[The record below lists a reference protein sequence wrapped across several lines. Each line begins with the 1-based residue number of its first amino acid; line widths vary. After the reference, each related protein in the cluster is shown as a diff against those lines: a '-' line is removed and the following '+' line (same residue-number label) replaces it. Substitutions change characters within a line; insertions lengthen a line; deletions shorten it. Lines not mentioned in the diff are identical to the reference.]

1 MYLQELQL
9 QHFRNY
15 PSADLKLGPGINVLL
30 GENAQGKTNLLEAIY
45 VLALTRSHR
54 TANDHDLVNWEAKT
68 AKVSGRVVKAVG
80 SVPLELTFSRQGKR
94 AKVNHLEQARLSQY
108 IGQLNVILFAP
119 EDLAIV
125 KGAPTVRRRF
135 MDMEFGQMNPRYLYN
150 LSQYRT
156 LLKQRNRYLKDL
168 QHKQNRDLLFLS
180 VLSDQL
186 AAYGA
191 EIIAQRLRMLH
202 KLEHWAQAIHAEISQ
217 QREELT
223 FHYATQ
229 VPEDQLTDP
238 DTICAALT
246 QLYKDHQD
254 KELYR
259 GTTLVGP
266 HRDDLHFRVNGKNVQ
281 TFGSQGQQR
290 TTALSVKLA
299 EIDLMKEETGEYPVL
314 LLDDVL
320 SELDDARQTHLLKAI
335 QDKVQTFITTTSL
348 SGITR
353 QLIKDPTIFHV
364 ANGTVVAD
372 GSAPSGDP
380 ATKED

>member
-15 PSADLKLGPGINVLL
+15 PEADIRLGRGINVLL

-54 TANDHDLVNWEAKT
+54 TANDHDLVNWQAKT
-68 AKVSGRVVKAVG
+68 AKVSGRVVKSAG
-80 SVPLELTFSRQGKR
+80 TVPLELTFSRQGKR

-108 IGQLNVILFAP
+108 VGQLNVILFAP

-125 KGAPTVRRRF
+125 KGAPSIRRRF

-168 QHKQNRDLLFLS
+168 QHKQKRDLLFLS

-186 AAYGA
+186 ALYGA

-202 KLEHWAQAIHAEISQ
+202 KLEHWAQVIHAEISQ
-217 QREELT
+217 QRETLT

-229 VPEDQLTDP
+229 VPDEALTDAKS
-238 DTICAALT
+238 IQAALSA
-246 QLYKDHQD
+246 LYEKQRD
-254 KELYR
+254 KELYQ

-266 HRDDLHFRVNGKNVQ
+266 HRDDLHFRVNDKNVQ

-320 SELDDARQTHLLKAI
+320 SELDDARQTHLLTAI

-364 ANGTVVAD
+364 ADGTVVAD
-372 GSAPSGDP
+372 ESPTSDDS

>member
-119 EDLAIV
+119 EGLAIV

>member
-54 TANDHDLVNWEAKT
+54 TANGHDLVNWEAKT

-217 QREELT
+217 QKEELT

>member
-15 PSADLKLGPGINVLL
+15 PEADIRLGRGINVLL

-54 TANDHDLVNWEAKT
+54 TANDHDLVNWQAKT
-68 AKVSGRVVKAVG
+68 AKVSGRVVKSAG
-80 SVPLELTFSRQGKR
+80 TVPLELTFSRQGKR

-108 IGQLNVILFAP
+108 VGQLNVILFAP

-125 KGAPTVRRRF
+125 KGAPSIRRRF

-168 QHKQNRDLLFLS
+168 QHKQKRDLLFLS

-186 AAYGA
+186 ALYGA

-202 KLEHWAQAIHAEISQ
+202 KLEHWAQIIHAEISQ
-217 QREELT
+217 QRETLT

-229 VPEDQLTDP
+229 VPDEALTDAKS
-238 DTICAALT
+238 IQAALSA
-246 QLYKDHQD
+246 LYEKQRD
-254 KELYR
+254 KELYQ

-266 HRDDLHFRVNGKNVQ
+266 HRDDLHFRVNDKNVQ

-320 SELDDARQTHLLKAI
+320 SELDDARQTHLLTAI

-364 ANGTVVAD
+364 ADGTVVAD
-372 GSAPSGDP
+372 ESPTSDDS

>member
-1 MYLQELQL
+1 MNLQELQL
-9 QHFRNY
+9 RHFRNY
-15 PSADLKLGPGINVLL
+15 PSADLELGPGINVLL

-68 AKVSGRVVKAVG
+68 AKVSGRVVKSVG

-217 QREELT
+217 QKEELT

>member
-9 QHFRNY
+9 RDFRNY
-15 PSADLKLGPGINVLL
+15 SAADLKLGRGINVLL

-45 VLALTRSHR
+45 ALALTRSHR
-54 TANDHDLVNWEAKT
+54 TANDHDLINWQAKT
-68 AKVSGRVVKAVG
+68 AQLRGRVVKASG
-80 SVPLELTFSRQGKR
+80 TTPLELTFSRQGKR
-94 AKVNHLEQARLSQY
+94 AKINHLEQARLSQY
-108 IGQLNVILFAP
+108 VGQLNVILFAP

-168 QHKQNRDLLFLS
+168 QHHKQHDLLFLG

-191 EIIAQRLRMLH
+191 EIIYQRLTMLK

-217 QREELT
+217 HRETLA

-229 VPEDQLTDP
+229 VAADQLSDP
-238 DTICAALT
+238 KTICAALT
-246 QLYKDHQD
+246 ALYKKQRD
-254 KELYR
+254 KELYQ
-259 GTTLVGP
+259 GTTLIGP
-266 HRDDLHFRVNGKNVQ
+266 HRDDLHFQVNDKNVQ

-320 SELDDARQTHLLKAI
+320 SELDDARQTHLLTAI

-364 ANGTVVAD
+364 SGGTVVAD
-372 GSAPSGDP
+372 DASADS
-380 ATKED
+380 ASTE

>member
-202 KLEHWAQAIHAEISQ
+202 RLEHWAQAIHAEISQ
-217 QREELT
+217 QKEELT

>member
-9 QHFRNY
+9 QNFRNY
-15 PSADLKLGPGINVLL
+15 ASADLQLGHGINVLL

-45 VLALTRSHR
+45 ALALTRSHR
-54 TANDHDLVNWEAKT
+54 TANDHDLINWQAKT
-68 AKVSGRVVKAVG
+68 ARISGRVVKASG
-80 SVPLELTFSRQGKR
+80 TTPLELTFSRQGKR
-94 AKVNHLEQARLSQY
+94 AKINHLEQARLSQY
-108 IGQLNVILFAP
+108 VGQLNVILFAP

-156 LLKQRNRYLKDL
+156 LLKQRNQYLKDL
-168 QHKQNRDLLFLS
+168 QHHRQHDLLLLD
-180 VLSDQL
+180 VLTDQL

-191 EIIAQRLRMLH
+191 DIIHQRLVLLH
-202 KLEHWAQAIHAEISQ
+202 RLERWAQSIHAEISQ
-217 QREELT
+217 HRETLT

-229 VPEDQLTDP
+229 VAESALGDP
-238 DTICAALT
+238 KTICDALT
-246 QLYKDHQD
+246 ALYQKQRD
-254 KELYR
+254 KELYQ
-259 GTTLVGP
+259 GTTLIGP
-266 HRDDLHFRVNGKNVQ
+266 HRDDLRFQVNDKNVQ

-299 EIDLMKEETGEYPVL
+299 EIDLMKAETGEYPVL

-320 SELDDARQTHLLKAI
+320 SELDDARQTHLLTAI

-364 ANGTVVAD
+364 TAGTVVAD
-372 GSAPSGDP
+372 GSTDTAS
-380 ATKED
+380 AE

>member
-9 QHFRNY
+9 QNFRNY
-15 PSADLKLGPGINVLL
+15 AAANLKLGQGINVLL

-45 VLALTRSHR
+45 ALALTRSHR
-54 TANDHDLVNWEAKT
+54 TANDHDLINWQAKT
-68 AKVSGRVVKAVG
+68 ARISGRVVKASG
-80 SVPLELTFSRQGKR
+80 TTPLELTFSRQGKR
-94 AKVNHLEQARLSQY
+94 AKINHLEQARLSQY
-108 IGQLNVILFAP
+108 VGQLNVILFAP

-156 LLKQRNRYLKDL
+156 LLKQRNQYLKDL
-168 QHKQNRDLLFLS
+168 QHHRQHDLLFLD
-180 VLSDQL
+180 VLTDQL

-191 EIIAQRLRMLH
+191 DIIDQRLGLLH
-202 KLEHWAQAIHAEISQ
+202 HLERWAQAIHAEISQ
-217 QREELT
+217 QQETLT

-229 VPEDQLTDP
+229 VADSALGDP
-238 DTICAALT
+238 KTICDALT
-246 QLYKDHQD
+246 ALYHKQRD
-254 KELYR
+254 KELYQ
-259 GTTLVGP
+259 GTTLIGP
-266 HRDDLHFRVNGKNVQ
+266 HRDDLRFQVNNKNVQ

-299 EIDLMKEETGEYPVL
+299 EIDLMKEQTGEYPVL

-320 SELDDARQTHLLKAI
+320 SELDDARQTHLLTAI

-348 SGITR
+348 SGVTR

-364 ANGTVVAD
+364 EAGTVVAD
-372 GSAPSGDP
+372 DSAGFTP
-380 ATKED
+380 AK

>member
-15 PSADLKLGPGINVLL
+15 PSADLELGPGINVLL

-68 AKVSGRVVKAVG
+68 AKVSGRVVKSVG

-217 QREELT
+217 QKEELT

-246 QLYKDHQD
+246 QLYKEHQD

-266 HRDDLHFRVNGKNVQ
+266 HRDDLYFRVNGKNVQ

>member
-15 PSADLKLGPGINVLL
+15 PEADIRLGRGINVLL

-54 TANDHDLVNWEAKT
+54 TANDHDLVNWQAKT
-68 AKVSGRVVKAVG
+68 AKVSGRVVKSAG
-80 SVPLELTFSRQGKR
+80 TVPLELTFSRQGKR

-108 IGQLNVILFAP
+108 VGQLNVILFAP

-125 KGAPTVRRRF
+125 KGAPSIRRRF

-168 QHKQNRDLLFLS
+168 QHKQKRDLLFLS

-186 AAYGA
+186 ALYGA

-202 KLEHWAQAIHAEISQ
+202 KLEHWAQVIHAEISQ
-217 QREELT
+217 QRETLT

-229 VPEDQLTDP
+229 VPDEALADAKSIQ
-238 DTICAALT
+238 AALSA
-246 QLYKDHQD
+246 LYEKQRD
-254 KELYR
+254 KELYQ

-266 HRDDLHFRVNGKNVQ
+266 HRDDLHFQVNDKNVQ

-320 SELDDARQTHLLKAI
+320 SELDDARQTHLLTAI

-353 QLIKDPTIFHV
+353 QLIKNPTIFHV
-364 ANGTVVAD
+364 ADGTVVAD
-372 GSAPSGDP
+372 GSPTSDDS

>member
-217 QREELT
+217 QKEELT

-266 HRDDLHFRVNGKNVQ
+266 HRDDLNFRVNGKNVQ

>member
-9 QHFRNY
+9 RHFRNY
-15 PSADLKLGPGINVLL
+15 TSADLTLGPGINVLL

-54 TANDHDLVNWEAKT
+54 TANDHDLVNWQAKT

-80 SVPLELTFSRQGKR
+80 TVPLELTFSRQGKR

-108 IGQLNVILFAP
+108 VGQLNVILFAP

-202 KLEHWAQAIHAEISQ
+202 KL
-217 QREELT
+217 
-223 FHYATQ
+223 
-229 VPEDQLTDP
+229 
-238 DTICAALT
+238 
-246 QLYKDHQD
+246 
-254 KELYR
+254 
-259 GTTLVGP
+259 
-266 HRDDLHFRVNGKNVQ
+266 
-281 TFGSQGQQR
+281 
-290 TTALSVKLA
+290 
-299 EIDLMKEETGEYPVL
+299 
-314 LLDDVL
+314 
-320 SELDDARQTHLLKAI
+320 
-335 QDKVQTFITTTSL
+335 
-348 SGITR
+348 
-353 QLIKDPTIFHV
+353 
-364 ANGTVVAD
+364 
-372 GSAPSGDP
+372 
-380 ATKED
+380 

>member
-15 PSADLKLGPGINVLL
+15 PSADLELGPGINVLL

-68 AKVSGRVVKAVG
+68 AKVSGRVVKSVG

-217 QREELT
+217 QKEELT

-246 QLYKDHQD
+246 QLYKEHQD

>member
-15 PSADLKLGPGINVLL
+15 PSADLELGPGINVLL

-68 AKVSGRVVKAVG
+68 AKVSGRVVKSVG

-180 VLSDQL
+180 VLTDQL

-217 QREELT
+217 QKEELT

-246 QLYKDHQD
+246 QLYKEHQD

>member
-15 PSADLKLGPGINVLL
+15 PEADLKLGPGINVLL

-54 TANDHDLVNWEAKT
+54 TANDHDLINWQAKT
-68 AKVSGRVVKAVG
+68 AKVSGRVAKAVG
-80 SVPLELTFSRQGKR
+80 TVPLELTFSRQGKR

-108 IGQLNVILFAP
+108 VGQLNVILFAP

-125 KGAPTVRRRF
+125 KGAPTIRRRF

-217 QREELT
+217 QKEELT

-229 VPEDQLTDP
+229 VPEDQLTNP
-238 DTICAALT
+238 ESICAALT
-246 QLYKDHQD
+246 QLYQEHQA

-364 ANGTVVAD
+364 ASGTVVAD
-372 GSAPSGDP
+372 GSTSTGDP

>member
-9 QHFRNY
+9 QQFRNY
-15 PSADLKLGPGINVLL
+15 PTAKLTFGQGINVLL

-54 TANDHDLVNWEAKT
+54 TANDHDLVNWQAKT
-68 AKVSGRVVKAVG
+68 AKVSGRVVKAAGAVT
-80 SVPLELTFSRQGKR
+80 LELTFSRQGKR
-94 AKVNHLEQARLSQY
+94 ARVNHLEQARLSQY
-108 IGQLNVILFAP
+108 VGQLNVILFAP

-168 QHKQNRDLLFLS
+168 QHKQNKDLLFLS

-186 AAYGA
+186 AAFGA
-191 EIIAQRLRMLH
+191 EIIAQWLAMLQ
-202 KLEHWAQAIHAEISQ
+202 KLEHWAQAIHGEISQ

-229 VPEDQLTDP
+229 VADDQLTDVP
-238 DTICAALT
+238 TITAALSA
-246 QLYKDHQD
+246 LYAKQQD
-254 KELYR
+254 KELYQ

-266 HRDDLHFRVNGKNVQ
+266 HRDDLHFQVNGKNVQ

-320 SELDDARQTHLLKAI
+320 SELDDARQTHLLTAI

-364 ANGTVVAD
+364 AEGTVVAD
-372 GSAPSGDP
+372 AVDSDDP
-380 ATKED
+380 AASKED